1 MRIANLLLIILLA
14 IFSGCT
20 SVEGDSNFQPG
31 DRDIEN
37 DAAEAE
43 LTEGD
48 LSDGDISEDD
58 FSDGD
63 IFEQELEEYD
73 LADLDLADLD
83 AEEIDS
89 ESIADGDNDSQFEHD
104 TFENEQETVPPT
116 PSCMAV
122 EYAAPIKHMG
132 YIAQENDKAFV
143 TQLTADLDNVYKA
156 SLAIVDTSDEEA
168 DTIEIDSNIFRVFH
182 APHGLVAGIK
192 SSGNLVFFDPDEI
205 ANSTDPLNEISCNEC
220 AFSTICFADN
230 KAYWLSNKA
239 EENSYRVM
247 SGTIDDQGNLS
258 YGENSSYFAMLEDKY
273 FEVWQ
278 NSYTINNI
286 VCNDNGIF
294 VSQHTG
300 LYTQNRSAA
309 WKVIYIS
316 INADGSLQEPV
327 VADEGGYYPS
337 HPTMPI
343 TATMMTAKMFSTG
356 TTLLADFVLGISN
369 WPSGWSVPK
378 KFLYDISTPGQ
389 TTASGEHELDMSTW
403 HSLKNNTVW
412 ATENVD
418 TTLKRHTLSEDFT
431 VETVGQLE
439 NLNGIFDMD
448 AHEDTA
454 YLSLSHYGIQA
465 VEIKPETEP
474 QVVFDKQLSMD
485 SAPIKHIF
493 AYNGKTYII
502 NSHQHIEQFQATH
515 PLNPP
520 FKVDLGLNPMQII
533 QQESLVYATAYS
545 SQSLLLAIVDLDKP
559 EAEALLFS
567 GNLPVGSGQ
576 ALGYRGNSVLHNN
589 ILYTAHNHLYAID
602 VSDATQP
609 TVLWETVPYDME
621 SEGRFDEFATMEIV
635 NGQLVALAEDDNYNN
650 RLSLLIF
657 KPNAELEP
665 TYLGVIDDI
674 ADEINVYGN
683 KLLLAK
689 QDYDHLTLRTM
700 DFSLPNDP
708 QLDPLIHRYDIR
720 FSGSTNTYRSF
731 FYSREYLVI
740 VSDSLHLINPEDLS
754 KDVYTIDGNFELNDI
769 YPDNY
774 AQDKFWISLA
784 TSRYST
790 VPTALFKVNLAGCQ
804 P

>member
-1 MRIANLLLIILLA
+1 
-14 IFSGCT
+14 
-20 SVEGDSNFQPG
+20 
-31 DRDIEN
+31 
-37 DAAEAE
+37 
-43 LTEGD
+43 
-48 LSDGDISEDD
+48 
-58 FSDGD
+58 
-63 IFEQELEEYD
+63 
-73 LADLDLADLD
+73 
-83 AEEIDS
+83 
-89 ESIADGDNDSQFEHD
+89 
-104 TFENEQETVPPT
+104 
-116 PSCMAV
+116 
-122 EYAAPIKHMG
+122 
-132 YIAQENDKAFV
+132 
-143 TQLTADLDNVYKA
+143 
-156 SLAIVDTSDEEA
+156 
-168 DTIEIDSNIFRVFH
+168 
-182 APHGLVAGIK
+182 
-192 SSGNLVFFDPDEI
+192 
-205 ANSTDPLNEISCNEC
+205 
-220 AFSTICFADN
+220 
-230 KAYWLSNKA
+230 
-239 EENSYRVM
+239 
-247 SGTIDDQGNLS
+247 
-258 YGENSSYFAMLEDKY
+258 
-273 FEVWQ
+273 
-278 NSYTINNI
+278 
-286 VCNDNGIF
+286 
-294 VSQHTG
+294 
-300 LYTQNRSAA
+300 
-309 WKVIYIS
+309 
-316 INADGSLQEPV
+316 
-327 VADEGGYYPS
+327 
-337 HPTMPI
+337 
-343 TATMMTAKMFSTG
+343 
-356 TTLLADFVLGISN
+356 
-369 WPSGWSVPK
+369 
-378 KFLYDISTPGQ
+378 
-389 TTASGEHELDMSTW
+389 
-403 HSLKNNTVW
+403 
-412 ATENVD
+412 
-418 TTLKRHTLSEDFT
+418 
-431 VETVGQLE
+431 
-439 NLNGIFDMD
+439 
-448 AHEDTA
+448 
-454 YLSLSHYGIQA
+454 
-465 VEIKPETEP
+465 
-474 QVVFDKQLSMD
+474 
-485 SAPIKHIF
+485 
-493 AYNGKTYII
+493 
-502 NSHQHIEQFQATH
+502 
-515 PLNPP
+515 
-520 FKVDLGLNPMQII
+520 
-533 QQESLVYATAYS
+533 
-545 SQSLLLAIVDLDKP
+545 VDLDKP